1 VGRWP
6 VTSEVNVGSVRRSGA
21 RRHLP
26 SLDFQLPST
35 LHTAQHYRRARTG
48 PVAGLLMYG
57 MAFWLAVAN
66 DTFRQLEVRAIKPV
80 ADLATG
86 LNGTQA
92 TKTVIFFGL
101 GKPGAFGL
109 NLTVECTSALL
120 LIPLLVMMGSFA
132 IFTRLSLRRQLTA
145 LFVGAFLILSVNALR
160 VGIIA
165 WATWKYGY
173 DPGYKLSHVFVGSAF
188 SLVGFVGAML
198 VALWILVRTERTKN
212 SGEPAAQSANA
223 DVADAP
229 TTVFRAI
236 TPDDAPTTVLRP
248 VNVTDAPAHRS
259 TDGHRPRVQV
269 SRRTGARHR
278 R

>member
-1 VGRWP
+1 
-6 VTSEVNVGSVRRSGA
+6 
-21 RRHLP
+21 
-26 SLDFQLPST
+26 
-35 LHTAQHYRRARTG
+35 
-48 PVAGLLMYG
+48 MYG
-57 MAFWLAVAN
+57 MAFWLAIAN
-66 DTFRQLEVRAIKPV
+66 DSFRQLEVRAIKPV

-101 GKPGAFGL
+101 GTRQAFGL

-132 IFTRLSLRRQLTA
+132 IFTRLGLRRQLTA

-198 VALWILVRTERTKN
+198 TALWILVRADRKKQ
-212 SGEPAAQSANA
+212 PVAATAAASDIDTA
-223 DVADAP
+223 V
-229 TTVFRAI
+229 
-236 TPDDAPTTVLRP
+236 TTVLPRVSGDP
-248 VNVTDAPAHRS
+248 VTPPAASASAPGHRS
-259 TDGHRPRVQV
+259 ADGHRPRIQV
-269 SRRTGARHR
+269 SRRSGARHR

>member
-1 VGRWP
+1 M
-6 VTSEVNVGSVRRSGA
+6 TSEINVGSVRRSGA

-26 SLDFQLPST
+26 SLDFQLPT
-35 LHTAQHYRRARTG
+35 TPHAAQHNRRSAGG
-48 PVAGLLMYG
+48 PVAGLLMYA

-66 DTFRQLEVRAIKPV
+66 DTFRQLEVRAIRPV

-86 LNGTQA
+86 LNGTEA
-92 TKTVIFFGL
+92 TKTVMFFGL
-101 GKPGAFGL
+101 GTPRAFGL

-132 IFTRLSLRRQLTA
+132 IFTRLGLRRQLTA
-145 LFVGAFLILSVNALR
+145 LFVGAFLILAVNALR

-173 DPGYKLSHVFVGSAF
+173 DPGYTLSHVFVGSAF

-198 VALWILVRTERTKN
+198 VALWILVRADRKKPGTAPDVDTALTTVLPRISGETFQPPE
-212 SGEPAAQSANA
+212 SGEPVHSSAG
-223 DVADAP
+223 
-229 TTVFRAI
+229 
-236 TPDDAPTTVLRP
+236 
-248 VNVTDAPAHRS
+248 
-259 TDGHRPRVQV
+259 GHRPRLQV
-269 SRRTGARHR
+269 GRRPRHR

>member
-1 VGRWP
+1 

-26 SLDFQLPST
+26 SLDFQLPT
-35 LHTAQHYRRARTG
+35 APHAAQHYRRSTTG
-48 PVAGLLMYG
+48 PVAGLLMYA

-66 DTFRQLEVRAIKPV
+66 DTFRKLEVRAIKPV

-132 IFTRLSLRRQLTA
+132 IFTRLGLRRQLTA

-198 VALWILVRTERTKN
+198 TALWILVRADRKTK
-212 SGEPAAQSANA
+212 PAGGPASA
-223 DVADAP
+223 DVAEAP
-229 TTVFRAI
+229 TAVFRAI

-248 VNVTDAPAHRS
+248 VNVTEAPAHRS
-259 TDGHRPRVQV
+259 ADGHRPRLQV
-269 SRRTGARHR
+269 SRRSGARHR